1 MFGYL
6 GSPCHTCASSDTHST
21 YRSFF
26 CGLSGALRD
35 DYSPAA
41 RFLVNRDSTFLSL
54 MTAAVSG
61 HVPLPVQSTCCN
73 PIAVPGPLF
82 KDGLHAQYAAAV
94 TICGLATKLE
104 DDREDEK
111 GLRRFAAKQLGRAV
125 SGMTDRATSFLNT
138 IRFPTSDVVEMMS
151 AQSAIEQRKPDLLE
165 AAAPTAMAYGT
176 IFQHAAG
183 IGGAPSQGNHLQAL
197 GENLGRLIYWKD
209 AHDDRQQ
216 DAQRGRFNPLEL
228 SAPGE
233 FDERFSKATTRFHH
247 LAAETSGTFREVIN
261 DILSSTLARH
271 QSVLPAGLVAQLGQS
286 SSKPKKEKKKKNDRE
301 NKWWEHCC
309 DIDCCRCPG
318 SCSKS
323 GNKRGPCDCLCD
335 TGAGDS
341 GCIDCGDCCPC
352 N

>member
-1 MFGYL
+1 MFGFL

-61 HVPLPVQSTCCN
+61 RTPPVIQSTCCN
-73 PIAVPGPLF
+73 PISIPKPLF

-94 TICGLATKLE
+94 TVCGLATKLE
-104 DDREDEK
+104 DDRQDEK
-111 GLRRFAAKQLGRAV
+111 GLRRFAAKSLGKAV

-138 IRFPTSDVVEMMS
+138 IHFPTSDVVEMMREQC
-151 AQSAIEQRKPDLLE
+151 AVEQRKPNLLE

-176 IFQHAAG
+176 IFQHAA
-183 IGGAPSQGNHLQAL
+183 HLAGSPAQKIHLRAL
-197 GENLGRLIYWKD
+197 GADLGRLIYWKD
-209 AHDDRQQ
+209 AHDDRRQ
-216 DAQRGRFNPLEL
+216 DAQRGRFNPLEI
-228 SAPGE
+228 SSPGE
-233 FDERFSKATTRFHH
+233 FEEQFSKTTARFHQ
-247 LAAETSGTFREVIN
+247 LVSNTSGTFREVI
-261 DILSSTLARH
+261 DGILSSTLARQ
-271 QSVLPAGLVAQLGQS
+271 QSLLPSGLIAQLGGNTS
-286 SSKPKKEKKKKNDRE
+286 EPKKKKKKDKGDR
-301 NKWWEHCC
+301 WWDHCC
-309 DIDCCRCPG
+309 DVDCCSCPG
-318 SCSKS
+318 CGSRSGKS
-323 GNKRGPCDCLCD
+323 RGPCDCLCD

-341 GCIDCGDCCPC
+341 GCFDCGDCNPC

>member
-1 MFGYL
+1 MFGFL
-6 GSPCHTCASSDTHST
+6 GSPCHTCASRETHST

-54 MTAAVSG
+54 ITAAVSG
-61 HVPLPVQSTCCN
+61 KALAPVQSTCCN
-73 PIAVPGPLF
+73 PISVPRPLF

-94 TICGLATKLE
+94 TVCGLATKLE

-111 GLRRFAAKQLGRAV
+111 GLRRFAAKYLGKAV
-125 SGMTDRATSFLNT
+125 SSMTDRATSFLNT
-138 IRFPTSDVVEMMS
+138 IRFPTSDVVEMMRE
-151 AQSAIEQRKPDLLE
+151 QSAIEQRKPDLLD

-176 IFQHAAG
+176 IFGHAAQLAG
-183 IGGAPSQGNHLQAL
+183 VPAQRHALQAM
-197 GENLGRLIYWKD
+197 GEDLGRLIYWKD
-209 AHDDRQQ
+209 AHDDRR
-216 DAQRGRFNPLEL
+216 DDHLRNRFNPLET

-233 FDERFSKATTRFHH
+233 FEKHFSGAAARFHQ
-247 LAAETSGTFREVIN
+247 LASSASGSHPDMIQG
-261 DILSSTLARH
+261 ILSSTLARH
-271 QSVLPAGLVAQLGQS
+271 QTVIPAGIIAQLGGS
-286 SSKPKKEKKKKNDRE
+286 TEKPRKKKKEKD

-309 DIDCCRCPG
+309 DVDCCRCPG

-323 GNKRGPCDCLCD
+323 GKSKGPCDCLCD